1 MSRTDLLVSPSRQ
14 AAEHSA
20 GQAKGCRFA
29 SNCSCVFA
37 PAEPA
42 EPLERLLVGKTA
54 DTASTAA
61 SAGVAGSSRDTVTEI
76 EAEVAVLLQ
85 RGWKVA
91 SADAHTVVLTRQR
104 NMPFCV
110 NVGLLLVTGFL
121 WSVYMVARARHPKI
135 ETTTLRY

>member
-14 AAEHSA
+14 AAELSA
-20 GQAKGCRFA
+20 RQAAPAKGCRFA

-42 EPLERLLVGKTA
+42 EPRERTLTGKTA
-54 DTASTAA
+54 E
-61 SAGVAGSSRDTVTEI
+61 SAGSSNFSRDTVTEI

-91 SADAHTVVLTRQR
+91 SADEHTVVLTRQR
-104 NMPFCV
+104 TMPFCV
-110 NVGLLLVTGFL
+110 NVALLLVTGFL
-121 WSVYMVARARHPKI
+121 WSIYMIARARHPKI
-135 ETTTLRY
+135 ETTTLNY

>member
-29 SNCSCVFA
+29 SNCNCVFA
-37 PAEPA
+37 PAESAAAAPA
-42 EPLERLLVGKTA
+42 ITA
-54 DTASTAA
+54 VSAAAAAAATATAA
-61 SAGVAGSSRDTVTEI
+61 PRDTVTEI

-85 RGWKVA
+85 RGWKVT
-91 SADAHTVVLTRQR
+91 SADAHTVVLTRRR

-121 WSVYMVARARHPKI
+121 WSIYMVARVRHPKI
-135 ETTTLRY
+135 ETTTLTY